1 MTLVMTDAVVLHH
14 FDYLES
20 SRILRIVT
28 RDHGVQSVLA
38 RGARRS
44 KSRFGS
50 SLDVFASGVAQFNA
64 RPGRDLHNLSGFDL
78 TRSRMGLA
86 EDLDR
91 FIAASA
97 LAELVLAFAQADPH
111 DEVFDVLTASLDE
124 LAAAEPGTATDVGL
138 AAAWRLV
145 SALGFGPALESCHVC
160 GAPIP
165 PNEPV
170 AFSLAGGGVVCAR
183 CRTTVSV
190 SRTLPPDA
198 RHTLASW
205 LAGEPAALD
214 GVGDRRAHVRLLR
227 EFLQYH
233 LADERELRALTAWE
247 ASMRRRP

>member
-1 MTLVMTDAVVLHH
+1 MTDAVVLHH

-20 SRILRIVT
+20 SRILRLVT

-44 KSRFGS
+44 KSRFGP
-50 SLDVFASGVAQFNA
+50 SLDVFASGVAQFNP

-86 EDLDR
+86 QDLDR
-91 FIAASA
+91 FAAASA

-111 DEVFDVLTASLDE
+111 DEVFDVLTAALDD
-124 LAAAEPGTATDVGL
+124 LAAAEQGTAADVGL
-138 AAAWRLV
+138 ASSWRLIA
-145 SALGFGPALESCHVC
+145 ALGFGPALEACHVC
-160 GAPIP
+160 GTPIP
-165 PNEPV
+165 PNEPA

-183 CRTTVSV
+183 CRTSVSV
-190 SRTLPPDA
+190 SRTLPAEA
-198 RHTLASW
+198 RRTLARW
-205 LAGEPAALD
+205 LAGDAVALD
-214 GVGDRRAHVRLLR
+214 GVADRRAHVRLVR

-233 LADERELRALTAWE
+233 LAEGRELRALAAWE